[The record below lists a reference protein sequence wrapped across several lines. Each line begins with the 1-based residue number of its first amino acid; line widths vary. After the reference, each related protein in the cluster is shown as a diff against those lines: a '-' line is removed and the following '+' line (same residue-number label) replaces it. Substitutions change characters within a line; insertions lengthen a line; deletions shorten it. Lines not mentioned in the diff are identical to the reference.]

1 MVENG
6 EDAYPLNNLSL
17 FPIEF
22 DHQRGK
28 KKKNKS
34 YGENWHLWFIPMSR
48 KYYKTSFVLQGV
60 PKSYKKL
67 HFWSPLFIS

>member
-28 KKKNKS
+28 KKKQK
-34 YGENWHLWFIPMSR
+34 LWGKLAFMVYPYV
-48 KYYKTSFVLQGV
+48 KEVL
-60 PKSYKKL
+60 
-67 HFWSPLFIS
+67 